1 MSANIGNMPLNC
13 LLFQDDIALEDVR
26 KGTKE
31 IGRMLESKQLKSKV
45 KICGDWIKEIKER
58 ILKRGREE
66 SYQNGRPY
74 VRNSAI
80 EKYLGDKINEKRT
93 AASITETI

>member
-1 MSANIGNMPLNC
+1 VR
-13 LLFQDDIALEDVR
+13 QDDIALEDVR

-31 IGRMLESKQLKSKV
+31 IGRMLESKQLKV

-66 SYQNGRPY
+66 SYQNGRPC
-74 VRNSAI
+74 VRNSAS
-80 EKYLGDKINEKRT
+80 EKYLGDKINENGT
-93 AASITETI
+93 AASITEII